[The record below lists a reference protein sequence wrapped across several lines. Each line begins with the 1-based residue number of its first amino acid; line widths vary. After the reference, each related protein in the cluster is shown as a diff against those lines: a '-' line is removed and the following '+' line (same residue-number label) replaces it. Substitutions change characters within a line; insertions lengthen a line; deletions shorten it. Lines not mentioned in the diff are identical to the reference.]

1 MAPYTSLGRDGLL
14 VEATQ
19 HTEGEEGLM
28 DTPPGHCL
36 GAARLRIPLSNPL
49 TIYRKPSGGQMRR
62 VGIGAELVTRP
73 SVLMLDEPTSALD
86 AVNTRLV
93 VEALRMLANRGIL
106 VVASLHQPRFSV
118 YQMLDRLLILRS
130 GQLIYGGR
138 RTDALP
144 YLARF
149 GYVPEEGDNPADFFI
164 EVSE

>member
-1 MAPYTSLGRDGLL
+1 
-14 VEATQ
+14 
-19 HTEGEEGLM
+19 
-28 DTPPGHCL
+28 
-36 GAARLRIPLSNPL
+36 
-49 TIYRKPSGGQMRR
+49 MRR

-130 GQLIYGGR
+130 GQLIYGGC

-149 GYVPEEGDNPADFFI
+149 GYVPEEGENPADFFI
-164 EVSE
+164 EVST